1 MNYQLARRNMIEQQL
16 RTWHTLNAEVLH
28 IIGNIPRED
37 FVPPEYRLCAYGDFE
52 IPLIQNQRML
62 CPNVVGRA
70 LEALQITPQDKV
82 LEIGTGT
89 GYVTACLAAQA
100 QSVVSIDIFPE
111 LLALAKQNLKP
122 WHQGSITLIEGN
134 GALGW
139 QSLAPYDVIFV
150 SGAYPEGIPD
160 ALIAQLKPGGRLFAI
175 CGQAP
180 RMEALLLKQIPAG
193 QTKITHLFETC
204 VPPLLNV
211 PCLPV
216 FRF

>member
-37 FVPPEYRLCAYGDFE
+37 FVPPEYRLCAYADFE

-82 LEIGTGT
+82 LEIGTGIWLCD
-89 GYVTACLAAQA
+89 CLFSAQA

-111 LLALAKQNLKP
+111 LTCPSQTEFK
-122 WHQGSITLIEGN
+122 T
-134 GALGW
+134 
-139 QSLAPYDVIFV
+139 LAP
-150 SGAYPEGIPD
+150 GIYHAD
-160 ALIAQLKPGGRLFAI
+160 
-175 CGQAP
+175 
-180 RMEALLLKQIPAG
+180 
-193 QTKITHLFETC
+193 
-204 VPPLLNV
+204 
-211 PCLPV
+211 
-216 FRF
+216 